1 VELPY
6 DPFLK
11 DNHYDSSRIESMV
24 KFDAVINQRLENEK
38 KNFRSKP
45 ELMVNAGNIIYD
57 LNFMLFGSKI
67 YYSERIQRKNE
78 TDKDGIAHQV
88 WVEHWDD
95 NVGRAPI
102 FDYITNRM
110 HQLQPRREISREERV
125 GGTFYKTEL
134 ERNFDIFRVER
145 VSESMECKRNQ
156 KENVIIIKN
165 KNKCLEKMNIRVLYS
180 KEPQVMGL
188 YIRDEEN
195 KKAYQHWIK
204 GLEYELAQVELKELR
219 EEFRQSLS
227 ISGDEKNNLDLIKD
241 GRIFVFNEYSLN
253 EIYSEGSKAKCDVS
267 YENKDYKVGQFAIWY
282 SYND

>member
-1 VELPY
+1 LNTGMITLEGHRYLTTSQTECISY
-6 DPFLK
+6 NREEKFL
-11 DNHYDSSRIESMV
+11 
-24 KFDAVINQRLENEK
+24 
-38 KNFRSKP
+38 
-45 ELMVNAGNIIYD
+45 
-57 LNFMLFGSKI
+57 
-67 YYSERIQRKNE
+67 ERR
-78 TDKDGIAHQV
+78 G
-88 WVEHWDD
+88 WVEHFIRQNSKEILTYLEWEGCRSLWS
-95 NVGRAPI
+95 V
-102 FDYITNRM
+102 
-110 HQLQPRREISREERV
+110 REI
-125 GGTFYKTEL
+125 K
-134 ERNFDIFRVER
+134 
-145 VSESMECKRNQ
+145 

-204 GLEYELAQVELKELR
+204 GPEYELAQVELKELR